1 LINSAIADSKVDK
14 HGEKKLYDAYLLDK
28 KDTLNLYYAVST
40 YVNAKEYE
48 KAMKLYEELKANNY
62 SENQLFSSK

>member
-14 HGEKKLYDAYLLDK
+14 HGESAKKLYDAYLLDK
-28 KDTLNLYYAVST
+28 KDTLNLYYAAST

-62 SENQLFSSK
+62 SEKQLII